1 MVALCRVGETFWT
14 GAWENPQAE
23 CLLPSGG
30 CTPTQY
36 HLPLTPK
43 RREWY
48 HTFREFTD
56 VKRATRSST
65 RCLMT
70 TVQLLNTTG
79 AARRLGCSVTWIY
92 QLVSTGKLKAYLYD
106 PTGVLI
112 ERKPQG
118 KRKGQG
124 LYFFSED
131 VDAYHSTVQ
140 TRYLMTTAQVL
151 NTTGTARRLGYS
163 ATWIHELVSAGKLK
177 AYLYDPTGVL
187 VERKPEEKCPGQ
199 GLYFLPQDVD
209 AYHPAVR
216 GRPRGSKTKQP
227 RSRSARGKNGLN
239 VVRL

>member
-79 AARRLGCSVTWIY
+79 AARRLGCSATWIY
-92 QLVSTGKLKAYLYD
+92 QLVST
-106 PTGVLI
+106 
-112 ERKPQG
+112 
-118 KRKGQG
+118 
-124 LYFFSED
+124 
-131 VDAYHSTVQ
+131 
-140 TRYLMTTAQVL
+140 
-151 NTTGTARRLGYS
+151 
-163 ATWIHELVSAGKLK
+163 GKLK